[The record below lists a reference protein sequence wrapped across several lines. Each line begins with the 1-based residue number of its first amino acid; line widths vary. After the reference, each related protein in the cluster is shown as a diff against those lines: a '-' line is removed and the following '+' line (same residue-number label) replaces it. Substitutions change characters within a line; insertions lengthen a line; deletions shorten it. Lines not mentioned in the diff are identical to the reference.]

1 MPIIF
6 TKSARASAMEKALMA
21 LVAIIVGG
29 GFAALIILLDDLH
42 IAVIIAAGLA
52 VLCSVWMAIKI
63 IDEALS
69 ILKRGQD
76 WRVEISGSHLSWHSP
91 VPEIMQSFS
100 VPLAHIRAVRHVYT
114 QYKNSN
120 RSPSNK
126 FYIEFTNGQSYE
138 LKEQKVGISPMKVFK
153 ALQGVGIHF
162 IEDRKIAGSKVKISV
177 S

>member
-1 MPIIF
+1 M
-6 TKSARASAMEKALMA
+6 L
-21 LVAIIVGG
+21 L
-29 GFAALIILLDDLH
+29 LIILLDDLH

-69 ILKRGQD
+69 ILKSGQD
-76 WRVEISGSHLSWHSP
+76 WHVEISGSHLSWHSP

-153 ALQGVGIHF
+153 ALQGWAF
-162 IEDRKIAGSKVKISV
+162 TSLKTERLRDQRSKSL
-177 S
+177 